1 MLATFLKWAL
11 LSVGVVVALLVG
23 AYALSA
29 RWPIPQAQQQ
39 ALAQLRQPRPAP
51 PAGSN
56 LFVALWASPYTI
68 PNDKQEAVLA
78 RDLQRFLRTP
88 VASGFRSELSRYP
101 RAPAW
106 PATAPPTCSWAASG
120 CLAQVRAQ
128 SRSYAAALAPQAPLL
143 ARMASFSQHA
153 YYRDPFPRRIDSPLP
168 ELQGLTLSMTQHA
181 LDFVQGRQAQAVA
194 AVCSDAQVA
203 RVLLRSDESL
213 IVTMIGGAMLRGN
226 ADLFASMLSEL
237 PVNVALPAQCASAF
251 APLRV
256 EDSSLCGALHGEAR
270 IVDAVY
276 AQMLG
281 EMDQRAQRWYDR
293 AVLKFFDA
301 ERTRALTA
309 PNYTWACSDAVRK
322 QLVQDARVDDSALAP
337 PPAKDVACVANA
349 VGCVLADAQYSAGGN
364 YQRQLQDTAAAM
376 RLIGVVLWLREH
388 PDARPLA
395 QRLQE
400 LPDELVR
407 PARGITIAAQGQ
419 AVQVPRYARH
429 TQAILQFPLAGS
441 ALANP
446 SAVSLQ

>member
-1 MLATFLKWAL
+1 MVRPARGAFASAAWCGTAAIRANASGRWPPPRCQPSPGKVAAMLATFLKWAL

-68 PNDKQEAVLA
+68 PNEEQAAVLA
-78 RDLQRFLRTP
+78 RDLQRFQRTP

-101 RAPAW
+101 CAPAW
-106 PATAPPTCSWAASG
+106 PATAPPQCGWAVSG
-120 CLAQVRAQ
+120 CLVQVRAQ

-181 LDFVQGRQAQAVA
+181 LDFVQWRQAQAVA

-293 AVLKFFDA
+293 AVLFFDA

-349 VGCVLADAQYSAGGN
+349 VGCVLADAQYSAGGIISVSC
-364 YQRQLQDTAAAM
+364 RTL
-376 RLIGVVLWLREH
+376 LR
-388 PDARPLA
+388 RC
-395 QRLQE
+395 
-400 LPDELVR
+400 
-407 PARGITIAAQGQ
+407 G
-419 AVQVPRYARH
+419 
-429 TQAILQFPLAGS
+429 
-441 ALANP
+441 
-446 SAVSLQ
+446 

>member
-1 MLATFLKWAL
+1 MLTTFLKWAL

-51 PAGSN
+51 PAGAN

-68 PNDKQEAVLA
+68 PNEEQEAVLA
-78 RDLQRFLRTP
+78 RDLQRFQRTP
-88 VASGFRSELSRYP
+88 VASGFRSELSRYL

-106 PATAPPTCSWAASG
+106 PATAPPKCSWAASG
-120 CLAQVRAQ
+120 CLAQVRSQ
-128 SRSYAAALAPQAPLL
+128 SRSYAAALAPQAPLM

-237 PVNVALPAQCASAF
+237 PVNAALPAQCASAF

-337 PPAKDVACVANA
+337 LPAKDVACVANA
-349 VGCVLADAQYSAGGN
+349 VGCVLADAQYSDGGN

-395 QRLQE
+395 QRLHE

-407 PARGITIAAQGQ
+407 PARAITIAAQGQ
-419 AVQVPRYARH
+419 TVQVPRYARH

>member
-68 PNDKQEAVLA
+68 PNEEQAAVLA
-78 RDLQRFLRTP
+78 RDLQRFQRTP

-101 RAPAW
+101 CAPAW
-106 PATAPPTCSWAASG
+106 PATAPPQCGWAVSR
-120 CLAQVRAQ
+120 CLAQVRVQ

-276 AQMLG
+276 AQMHG
-281 EMDQRAQRWYDR
+281 EIDQRTQRWYDR

-349 VGCVLADAQYSAGGN
+349 VGCVLADAQYSDGGN

-376 RLIGVVLWLREH
+376 RLTGVVLWLREH

>member
-68 PNDKQEAVLA
+68 PNDEQEAVLA
-78 RDLQRFLRTP
+78 RDLQRFQRTP

-106 PATAPPTCSWAASG
+106 PVTAPPACSWAASG

-213 IVTMIGGAMLRGN
+213 IVTMIGGAILRGN

-237 PVNVALPAQCASAF
+237 PVNVAVPAQCASAF

-281 EMDQRAQRWYDR
+281 EMDQSAQRWYDR

-322 QLVQDARVDDSALAP
+322 QLVQDARVDGSALAS
-337 PPAKDVACVANA
+337 PPAKDVACMANA
-349 VGCVLADAQYSAGGN
+349 VGCVLADAQYSDGGN

>member
-1 MLATFLKWAL
+1 MKWAL

-56 LFVALWASPYTI
+56 LFVALCASPYTI
-68 PNDKQEAVLA
+68 PNEEQAAVLA
-78 RDLQRFLRTP
+78 RDLQRFQRTP

-101 RAPAW
+101 CAPAW
-106 PATAPPTCSWAASG
+106 PATAPPQCGWAVSG
-120 CLAQVRAQ
+120 CLVQVRAQ

-181 LDFVQGRQAQAVA
+181 LDFVQWRQAQAVA

-293 AVLKFFDA
+293 AVLFFDA

-322 QLVQDARVDDSALAP
+322 QLVQDARVDGSALAP

-407 PARGITIAAQGQ
+407 PARSITIAAQGQ

-429 TQAILQFPLAGS
+429 AQAILQFPLAGS

-446 SAVSLQ
+446 PAVSLQ

>member
-1 MLATFLKWAL
+1 MLTTFLKWAL

-68 PNDKQEAVLA
+68 PNDEQQAVLA
-78 RDLQRFLRTP
+78 RDLQRFQRTP

-270 IVDAVY
+270 IVDVVY

-322 QLVQDARVDDSALAP
+322 QLVQDARVDGSALAS

-349 VGCVLADAQYSAGGN
+349 VGCVLADAQYSDGGN

-407 PARGITIAAQGQ
+407 PARAITIAAQGQ

-429 TQAILQFPLAGS
+429 AQAILQFPLAGS
-441 ALANP
+441 ALANAP
-446 SAVSLQ
+446 AVSLQ

>member
-68 PNDKQEAVLA
+68 PNDEQEAVLA
-78 RDLQRFLRTP
+78 RDLQRFQRTP

-106 PATAPPTCSWAASG
+106 PVTAPPACSWAASG

-309 PNYTWACSDAVRK
+309 PNYTWACSDAVRE
-322 QLVQDARVDDSALAP
+322 QLVQDARVDGSALAP

-349 VGCVLADAQYSAGGN
+349 VGCVLADAQYSDGGN

-407 PARGITIAAQGQ
+407 PARAITIAAQGQ
-419 AVQVPRYARH
+419 TVQVPRYARH

>member
-68 PNDKQEAVLA
+68 PNDEQETVLA
-78 RDLQRFLRTP
+78 RDLQRFQRTP

-322 QLVQDARVDDSALAP
+322 QLVQDARVDGSALAS
-337 PPAKDVACVANA
+337 PPAKDVACMANA
-349 VGCVLADAQYSAGGN
+349 VGCVLADAQYSDGGN

-407 PARGITIAAQGQ
+407 PARGITIAAQGP

>member
-1 MLATFLKWAL
+1 MFATFLKWAL

-68 PNDKQEAVLA
+68 PNDEQQAVLA
-78 RDLQRFLRTP
+78 RDLQRFQRTP
-88 VASGFRSELSRYP
+88 VASGFRSDLSRYP

-106 PATAPPTCSWAASG
+106 PATAPPKCSWAASG
-120 CLAQVRAQ
+120 CLAHVRAQ

-237 PVNVALPAQCASAF
+237 PVNVAVPAQCASAF

-256 EDSSLCGALHGEAR
+256 EDSSLCGALRGESR

-281 EMDQRAQRWYDR
+281 EIDQRAQRWYDR

-322 QLVQDARVDDSALAP
+322 QLVQDARVDGSALAP

-349 VGCVLADAQYSAGGN
+349 VGCVLADAQYSDGGN

-407 PARGITIAAQGQ
+407 PARAITIAAQGQ

-429 TQAILQFPLAGS
+429 AQAILQFPLAGS

>member
-68 PNDKQEAVLA
+68 PNDEQEAVLA

-106 PATAPPTCSWAASG
+106 PATAPPACSWATSG

-270 IVDAVY
+270 IVDVVY

-309 PNYTWACSDAVRK
+309 PNYTWACSDAVRE
-322 QLVQDARVDDSALAP
+322 QLVQDARVDGSALASR
-337 PPAKDVACVANA
+337 PAKDVACVANA
-349 VGCVLADAQYSAGGN
+349 VGCVLADAQYSDGGN

-407 PARGITIAAQGQ
+407 PARAITIAAQGQ
-419 AVQVPRYARH
+419 TVQVPRYARH

>member
-68 PNDKQEAVLA
+68 PNEEQAAVLA
-78 RDLQRFLRTP
+78 RDLQRFQRTP

-101 RAPAW
+101 CAPAW
-106 PATAPPTCSWAASG
+106 PATAPPQCGWAVSG

-181 LDFVQGRQAQAVA
+181 LDFVQWRQAQAVA

-322 QLVQDARVDDSALAP
+322 QLVQDARVDGSALAS
-337 PPAKDVACVANA
+337 PPAKDVACMANA
-349 VGCVLADAQYSAGGN
+349 VGCVLADAQYSDGGN
-364 YQRQLQDTAAAM
+364 YQRQLQDTAAAT

-407 PARGITIAAQGQ
+407 PARGITIAAQGP

>member
-11 LSVGVVVALLVG
+11 LSVGVVAALLVG

-68 PNDKQEAVLA
+68 PNDEQQAVLA
-78 RDLQRFLRTP
+78 RDLQRFQRTP

-106 PATAPPTCSWAASG
+106 PATAPPKCSWAASG

-322 QLVQDARVDDSALAP
+322 QLVQDARVDDSALAS

-349 VGCVLADAQYSAGGN
+349 VGCVLADAQYSDGGN

>member
-68 PNDKQEAVLA
+68 PNEEQAAVLA
-78 RDLQRFLRTP
+78 RDLQRFQRTP

-101 RAPAW
+101 CAPAW
-106 PATAPPTCSWAASG
+106 PATAPPQCGWAVSG
-120 CLAQVRAQ
+120 CLVQVRAQ

-181 LDFVQGRQAQAVA
+181 LDFVQWRQAQAVA

-276 AQMLG
+276 AQMHG

-293 AVLKFFDA
+293 AVLFFDA

-322 QLVQDARVDDSALAP
+322 QLVQDARVDGSALAS

-349 VGCVLADAQYSAGGN
+349 VGCVLADAQYSDGGN

-388 PDARPLA
+388 PGARPLA

-419 AVQVPRYARH
+419 AVQVQRYARH
-429 TQAILQFPLAGS
+429 AQAILQFPLAGS

>member
-68 PNDKQEAVLA
+68 PNEEQEAVLA
-78 RDLQRFLRTP
+78 RDLQRFQRTP

-106 PATAPPTCSWAASG
+106 PATAPPQCSWAASG

-128 SRSYAAALAPQAPLL
+128 WRSYAAALAPQAPLL
-143 ARMASFSQHA
+143 ARMATFSQHA

-168 ELQGLTLSMTQHA
+168 ELQGLALSMTQHA

-256 EDSSLCGALHGEAR
+256 EDSSLCGALHGESR

-276 AQMLG
+276 AQMHG
-281 EMDQRAQRWYDR
+281 EIDQRTQRWYDR

-349 VGCVLADAQYSAGGN
+349 VGCVLADAQYSDGGN

-376 RLIGVVLWLREH
+376 RLTGVVLWLREH

>member
-68 PNDKQEAVLA
+68 PNEEQAAVLA
-78 RDLQRFLRTP
+78 RDLQRFQRTP

-101 RAPAW
+101 CAPAW
-106 PATAPPTCSWAASG
+106 PATAPPQCGWAVSG
-120 CLAQVRAQ
+120 CLVQVRAQ

-181 LDFVQGRQAQAVA
+181 LDFVQWRQAQAVA

>member
-1 MLATFLKWAL
+1 MFASAAWCGTAAIRAIASGRWPPLRCQPSPGKVSAMLATFLKWAL
-11 LSVGVVVALLVG
+11 LSVGLVVALLVG
-23 AYALSA
+23 AHALSA

-68 PNDKQEAVLA
+68 PNEEQAAVLA
-78 RDLQRFLRTP
+78 RDLQRFQRTP

-101 RAPAW
+101 CAPAW
-106 PATAPPTCSWAASG
+106 PATAPPQCGWAASG

-181 LDFVQGRQAQAVA
+181 LDFVQGRQVQAVA

-237 PVNVALPAQCASAF
+237 PVNVALPTQCASAF

-276 AQMLG
+276 AQMHG

-293 AVLKFFDA
+293 AVLFFDA
-301 ERTRALTA
+301 ERMRALTA

-322 QLVQDARVDDSALAP
+322 QLVQDARVDGSALAP

-349 VGCVLADAQYSAGGN
+349 VGCVLADAQYSDGGIISVSC
-364 YQRQLQDTAAAM
+364 RT
-376 RLIGVVLWLREH
+376 
-388 PDARPLA
+388 
-395 QRLQE
+395 
-400 LPDELVR
+400 LPR
-407 PARGITIAAQGQ
+407 RCG
-419 AVQVPRYARH
+419 
-429 TQAILQFPLAGS
+429 
-441 ALANP
+441 
-446 SAVSLQ
+446 

>member
-1 MLATFLKWAL
+1 MFATFLKWAL

-68 PNDKQEAVLA
+68 PNDEQQAVLA
-78 RDLQRFLRTP
+78 RDLQRFQRTP

-143 ARMASFSQHA
+143 ARMATFSQHA

-281 EMDQRAQRWYDR
+281 EMDQSAQRWYDR

-322 QLVQDARVDDSALAP
+322 QLVQDARVDDSALAS

-349 VGCVLADAQYSAGGN
+349 VGCVLADAQYSDGGN

>member
-68 PNDKQEAVLA
+68 PNDEQQAVLA
-78 RDLQRFLRTP
+78 RDLQRFQRTP

-106 PATAPPTCSWAASG
+106 PATAPPKCSWAASG

-276 AQMLG
+276 AQMHG
-281 EMDQRAQRWYDR
+281 EMGQHTQRWYDR

-309 PNYTWACSDAVRK
+309 PNYTWACGDAVRK
-322 QLVQDARVDDSALAP
+322 QLVQDARVDGSALASRP
-337 PPAKDVACVANA
+337 TKDVACVANA
-349 VGCVLADAQYSAGGN
+349 VGCVLADAQYSDGGN

-407 PARGITIAAQGQ
+407 PARAITIAAQGQ

>member
-1 MLATFLKWAL
+1 MFATFLKWAL

-68 PNDKQEAVLA
+68 PNDEQQAMLA
-78 RDLQRFLRTP
+78 RDLQRFQRTP

-106 PATAPPTCSWAASG
+106 PATAPPKCSWAASG

-237 PVNVALPAQCASAF
+237 PVNAALPAQCASAF

-322 QLVQDARVDDSALAP
+322 QLVQDARVDDSALVP

-349 VGCVLADAQYSAGGN
+349 VGCVLADAQYSDGGN

-419 AVQVPRYARH
+419 AVQVQRYARH
-429 TQAILQFPLAGS
+429 AQAILQFPLAGS

>member
-68 PNDKQEAVLA
+68 PNDEQEAVLA
-78 RDLQRFLRTP
+78 RDLQRFQRTP

-106 PATAPPTCSWAASG
+106 PVTAPPACSWAASG

-237 PVNVALPAQCASAF
+237 PVNVAVPAQCASAF

-281 EMDQRAQRWYDR
+281 EMDQSAQRWYDR

-322 QLVQDARVDDSALAP
+322 QLVQDARVDGSALAS
-337 PPAKDVACVANA
+337 PPAKDVACMANA
-349 VGCVLADAQYSAGGN
+349 VGCVLADAQYSDGGN

-407 PARGITIAAQGQ
+407 PARAITIAAQGQ
-419 AVQVPRYARH
+419 TVQVPRYARH

>member
-68 PNDKQEAVLA
+68 PNDEQEAVLA
-78 RDLQRFLRTP
+78 RDLKRFQRTP

-181 LDFVQGRQAQAVA
+181 LDFVQWRQAQAVA

>member
-68 PNDKQEAVLA
+68 PNEEQAAVLA
-78 RDLQRFLRTP
+78 RDLQRFQRTP

-101 RAPAW
+101 CAPAW
-106 PATAPPTCSWAASG
+106 PATAPPQCGWAVSG
-120 CLAQVRAQ
+120 CLVQVRAQ

-181 LDFVQGRQAQAVA
+181 LDFVQWRQAQAVA

-276 AQMLG
+276 AQMHG

-337 PPAKDVACVANA
+337 LPAKDVACVANA
-349 VGCVLADAQYSAGGN
+349 VGCVLADAQYSDGGN

-407 PARGITIAAQGQ
+407 PARAITIAAQGQ
-419 AVQVPRYARH
+419 TVQVPRYARH
-429 TQAILQFPLAGS
+429 TQAILQFLLAGS

-446 SAVSLQ
+446 PAVSPQ